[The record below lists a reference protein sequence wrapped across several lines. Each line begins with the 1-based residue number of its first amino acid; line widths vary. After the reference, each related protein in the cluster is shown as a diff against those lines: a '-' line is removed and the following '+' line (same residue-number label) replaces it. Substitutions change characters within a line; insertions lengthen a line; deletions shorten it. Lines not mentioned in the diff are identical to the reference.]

1 MDWLNIEFVAPAQ
14 QHTQLCELLEE
25 AGALAVTSLDAAD
38 RPVLEPAPGETPLW
52 PQVRV
57 VALFAGDYDPQP
69 LQALLRAGGLVAVS
83 CEPLSDADWVRRG
96 QDVTVRHFGGRLWVC
111 PSGAPAPAPDAC
123 VLRLDAGLAF
133 GTGSHPTTG
142 GCLRWLAGHPP
153 QGLEVID
160 YGCGSGIL
168 AVAAAMLG
176 ARRVQ
181 ATDLDPQALRATA
194 DNAAR
199 NGVADRVTVCEAAA
213 LVAPVDLILANILAP
228 VLIDLAPRLQALL
241 RPGGVLLL
249 SGVLESQLENV
260 VSAYTPAMRFSPARI
275 DHGWVCVQAVKQ

>member
-1 MDWLNIEFVAPAQ
+1 MDWLNIEFLAPAMR
-14 QHTQLCELLEE
+14 HAHVCDLLEA

-38 RPVLEPAPGETPLW
+38 CPVLEPAPGQTPLW
-52 PQVRV
+52 PEVRV

-83 CEPLSDADWVRRG
+83 CEPLTDDDWVRRG

-111 PSGAPAPAPDAC
+111 PADAPAPAPDAC

-133 GTGSHPTTG
+133 GTGSHPTTA
-142 GCLRWLAGHPP
+142 GCLRWLAEHPP
-153 QGLEVID
+153 RHLEVVD

-168 AVAAAMLG
+168 AVAAALLG
-176 ARRVQ
+176 ARHVQ

-194 DNAAR
+194 DNARR
-199 NGVADRVTVCEAAA
+199 NAVADRVHACEPAA
-213 LVAPVDLILANILAP
+213 LSAPVDLVLANILAP
-228 VLIDLAPRLQALL
+228 VLIDLAPSLVALL

-249 SGVLESQLENV
+249 SGVLESQLEGL
-260 VSAYTPAMRFSPARI
+260 VSAYSPALQFRPARV
-275 DHGWVCVQAVKQ
+275 DQGWVCVEAVKQ